1 MKNERKRRLKSL
13 QNNRGCARKQHSGIR
28 LIIFCPS
35 HFTSI
40 SSVCFMFTF
49 FLLAVTSLTLHIHSA
64 NNKSHY
70 MHNIRRTGTSVIL
83 NEPVRTS
90 VCIRKKRCIVKVTAH
105 RVKNGFWLRLHHCVH
120 ARTLICRAG
129 RGKERTSVA
138 RIKLVVLQI
147 PFHTQPVK
155 YSSEVTGLKLQTMTL
170 HLHF

>member
-120 ARTLICRAG
+120 ARIYTYMQG
-129 RGKERTSVA
+129 RTWQGKNISRQDKISGFANTFSH
-138 RIKLVVLQI
+138 
-147 PFHTQPVK
+147 PTC
-155 YSSEVTGLKLQTMTL
+155 
-170 HLHF
+170 